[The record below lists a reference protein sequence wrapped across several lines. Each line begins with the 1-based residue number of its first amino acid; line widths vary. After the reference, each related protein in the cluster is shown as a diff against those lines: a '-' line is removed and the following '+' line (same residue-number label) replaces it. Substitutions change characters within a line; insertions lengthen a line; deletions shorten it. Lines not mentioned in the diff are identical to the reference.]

1 MCIEVCKGQRYFQM
15 FVQLPEKV
23 TFKSWYLM
31 LERNTNIKEQ
41 HGMYNQIFSVF
52 TLNSGL
58 IDNLNVYTPVG
69 NSVTSSH

>member
-1 MCIEVCKGQRYFQM
+1 MIKE
-15 FVQLPEKV
+15 
-23 TFKSWYLM
+23 
-31 LERNTNIKEQ
+31 NANIKEQ
-41 HGMYNQIFSVF
+41 HGTHNQIFQAF

>member
-1 MCIEVCKGQRYFQM
+1 MVFNARKKYKF
-15 FVQLPEKV
+15 F
-23 TFKSWYLM
+23 
-31 LERNTNIKEQ
+31 KEQ

>member
-1 MCIEVCKGQRYFQM
+1 MRG
-15 FVQLPEKV
+15 FVLTK
-23 TFKSWYLM
+23 
-31 LERNTNIKEQ
+31 RR
-41 HGMYNQIFSVF
+41 MYNQIFSVF

>member
-1 MCIEVCKGQRYFQM
+1 MVFNARKKY
-15 FVQLPEKV
+15 K
-23 TFKSWYLM
+23 YL
-31 LERNTNIKEQ
+31 IKEQ